1 MAELCASEKDQI
13 MPRQNLAHL
22 FRTWL
27 QSKVDVARM
36 QQMDDHLLRDMGVDR
51 TEIGRRVR
59 GR

>member
-1 MAELCASEKDQI
+1 

-36 QQMDDHLLRDMGVDR
+36 QQMDDHLLKDMGVDR